1 MSRKNKIFS
10 DEKINKNNLYKNKK
24 DYLRLTI

>member
-1 MSRKNKIFS
+1 MRGKNKTFS

-24 DYLRLTI
+24 NYLRLTI

>member
-1 MSRKNKIFS
+1 MSGKNKIFS